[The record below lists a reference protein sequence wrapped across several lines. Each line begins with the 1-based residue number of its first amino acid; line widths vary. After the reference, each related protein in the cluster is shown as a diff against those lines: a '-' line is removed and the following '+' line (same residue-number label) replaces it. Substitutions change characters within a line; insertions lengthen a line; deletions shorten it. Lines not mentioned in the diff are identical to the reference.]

1 MPDLDLLRREHVG
14 LAAIA
19 LQLSKVVAQPAPPP
33 SCELYKLRMKLTSAL
48 VRHLKTEDWVLY
60 PSLLGS
66 SNERVALTAR
76 VFSTEM
82 GGLAAEY
89 GDYANRWGADAI
101 DGDWMGYQRETAN
114 ILRVLTLRMSREE
127 RDLYPLLE
135 PANLE
140 RQRTD

>member
-1 MPDLDLLRREHVG
+1 
-14 LAAIA
+14 
-19 LQLSKVVAQPAPPP
+19 
-33 SCELYKLRMKLTSAL
+33 
-48 VRHLKTEDWVLY
+48 LKTEDWVLY

-101 DGDWMGYQRETAN
+101 DSDWMGYQRETAD
-114 ILRVLTLRMSREE
+114 ILRLLTLRMSREE

-135 PANLE
+135 PAILE
-140 RQRTD
+140 QQHKD